1 MPAPV
6 SDLLMPAPGMVWDNM
21 DIPSISSAAVK
32 HIQLILLGIWPVN
45 LLTLWAQGHA
55 WGWEATPPAVMNLW
69 DWGAFVSFSLA
80 VAAETGGKM
89 FFALA
94 EHRFK
99 MKKAWEDGNAVGQ
112 TQGKAIGRAESRDEM
127 AAMLSAIK
135 VLARNHPELV
145 PELVDEYAAQ
155 LRNGSGEKPT

>member
-1 MPAPV
+1 
-6 SDLLMPAPGMVWDNM
+6 M
-21 DIPSISSAAVK
+21 DIPSISNAAVK

-55 WGWEATPPAVMNLW
+55 WGWTATPPAVMDLW

-94 EHRFK
+94 EHRRK
-99 MKKAWEDGNAVGQ
+99 LAKERAE
-112 TQGKAIGRAESRDEM
+112 GRAEERAKNRIEVSGM
-127 AAMLSAIK
+127 LAVLQAA
-135 VLARNHPELV
+135 ARTRPELL
-145 PELVDEYAAQ
+145 PELLDEYAAQ
-155 LRNGSGEKPT
+155 IQNGSGEKPA

>member
-1 MPAPV
+1 
-6 SDLLMPAPGMVWDNM
+6 MVWDNM

-80 VAAETGGKM
+80 IAAETGGKM

-99 MKKAWEDGNAVGQ
+99 MKKAWEDGKAVGQ
-112 TQGKAIGRAESRDEM
+112 TQGIAIGRAEGRAESRDEM
-127 AAMLSAIK
+127 AGILTTLQVA
-135 VLARNHPELV
+135 ARTHPELV
-145 PELVDEYAAQ
+145 PALLDEYAAQ
-155 LRNGSGEKPT
+155 LRNGSGEKSA

>member
-1 MPAPV
+1 M
-6 SDLLMPAPGMVWDNM
+6 SAPGMVWDNM

-94 EHRFK
+94 EHRRK
-99 MKKAWEDGNAVGQ
+99 LAKERAE
-112 TQGKAIGRAESRDEM
+112 GRAEGRAEERAKTRTEVSGM
-127 AAMLSAIK
+127 LAVLQAA
-135 VLARNHPELV
+135 ARTRPELV
-145 PELVDEYAAQ
+145 PELLDEYAAQ
-155 LRNGSGEKPT
+155 LRNGSGEKPA

>member
-1 MPAPV
+1 
-6 SDLLMPAPGMVWDNM
+6 
-21 DIPSISSAAVK
+21 
-32 HIQLILLGIWPVN
+32 
-45 LLTLWAQGHA
+45 
-55 WGWEATPPAVMNLW
+55 
-69 DWGAFVSFSLA
+69 
-80 VAAETGGKM
+80 M

-112 TQGKAIGRAESRDEM
+112 TEGIAIGRAEGRAESRDEM

-145 PELVDEYAAQ
+145 SELLDEYIAQ
-155 LRNGSGEKPT
+155 LRNGSGGSRRSRRHSRYAAG